1 MKYIWL
7 LYKNVM
13 RNRRRTLLTVT
24 SIAVSL
30 FLVTT
35 LLTLLNELKNPIE
48 TPASALRLITRHK
61 VSLFN
66 SLPIAYRQK
75 IAKVEGVEAVMGS
88 MWFGGVYKDPSNF
101 FGQFAADT
109 EQFFQ
114 VNADMIL
121 PEDQKQ
127 AFLKD
132 RTGCIVGNSLAK
144 RFGWKIGD
152 KIHLKGALFQF
163 DPELTVRAIY
173 EGGSDLGS
181 TLFFHWEYFNE
192 GLNNAGFTG
201 TYTLRARS
209 PQEVPKIAE
218 QVDALFQNAPVPT
231 KTETERAFILGFMSM
246 LGNVQFLITSI
257 CSAVIFAI
265 ILVAAN
271 TMAMSIRERV
281 REIGVLKTLGFYNDR
296 ILLLLIGE
304 SLLLSLL
311 GTLLGALG
319 ARVLYSRL
327 DIATLT
333 SGFLLRLNVN
343 PQILLTCT
351 AIGCGVGLL
360 AAGVPAWRASRFPVV
375 DALRRVA

>member
-1 MKYIWL
+1 
-7 LYKNVM
+7 
-13 RNRRRTLLTVT
+13 
-24 SIAVSL
+24 
-30 FLVTT
+30 

-61 VSLFN
+61 VSVFN

-75 IAKVEGVEAVMGS
+75 IAKVDGVEAVMGS

-121 PEDQKQ
+121 PEEQKQ

-201 TYTLRARS
+201 TYTIRARS
-209 PQEVPKIAE
+209 AQEVPKIAE

-231 KTETERAFILGFMSM
+231 KTETERAFILGFCRCWGMCSFSSA
-246 LGNVQFLITSI
+246 GI

-281 REIGVLKTLGFYNDR
+281 REIGVLKTLGFFNDR
-296 ILLLLIGE
+296 ILFLLIGE
-304 SLLLSLL
+304 SLLLSLF
-311 GTLLGALG
+311 GTLIGG
-319 ARVLYSRL
+319 SRRQGSLFHL

-343 PQILLTCT
+343 PQILLN
-351 AIGCGVGLL
+351 VHSD
-360 AAGVPAWRASRFPVV
+360 W
-375 DALRRVA
+375 LRRRTAGGWSAGLARLAIPGRGCLAPRSVKLEY